1 MEARQPRSGTHRP
14 IGSMTMPVGRYT
26 IIGDDGSPVG
36 TEGFR
41 CAPGPLG
48 WRYFSEI
55 ETVEHGEHRETVDV
69 AVDATWRIARLRI
82 ETGAHQILLEPRAE
96 TLSGSM
102 DGEPFELAW
111 GPDDH
116 LDYLTPVTN
125 LLTTRRLTGTAEI
138 DVAYLAP
145 VTLEP
150 SRVRQRYERIGAETV
165 ETPVGRFDATRWRYT
180 ALDSGWTSDL
190 WVAGDVVV
198 RYDRI
203 FELVEYEAGATGPKV
218 R

>member
-1 MEARQPRSGTHRP
+1 MS
-14 IGSMTMPVGRYT
+14 VGRYT

-36 TEGFR
+36 TEVFR

-48 WRYFSEI
+48 WRYVSDI
-55 ETVEHGEHRETVDV
+55 ETVEHGAHRETVDV
-69 AVDATWRIARLRI
+69 AVDAAWRIARLRI
-82 ETGAHQILLEPRAE
+82 ETGEHSVLLEPRERA
-96 TLSGSM
+96 LAGSM
-102 DGEPFELAW
+102 DGEPVEFAW

-125 LLTTRRLTGTAEI
+125 LITTRRLTGTAEI
-138 DVAYLAP
+138 DVLYLAP

-150 SRVRQRYERIGAETV
+150 SRVRQHYERVGVDTA
-165 ETPVGRFDATRWRYT
+165 ETPVGRFEATRWRYT

-203 FELVEYEAGATGPKV
+203 FELVDYEAGATGPPIL
-218 R
+218 

>member
-1 MEARQPRSGTHRP
+1 
-14 IGSMTMPVGRYT
+14 MPVGRYT
-26 IIGDDGSPVG
+26 ILGDDGSPVG
-36 TEGFR
+36 TEAFR

-48 WRYFSEI
+48 WRYASEI
-55 ETVEHGEHRETVDV
+55 ETAEQGAHRENVDI
-69 AVDATWRIARLRI
+69 AVDADWRIARIRI
-82 ETGAHQILLEPRAE
+82 ETGEHRALLEPRGNA
-96 TLSGSM
+96 LAGSR
-102 DGEPFELAW
+102 DSDPVELLW

-125 LLTTRRLTGTAEI
+125 LITTRRLAGSAEI
-138 DVAYLAP
+138 DVVLLAP

-150 SRVRQRYERIGAETV
+150 SRVRQRYEHLGGETV
-165 ETPVGRFDATRWRYT
+165 ATPVGRFDATRWRYT

-203 FELVEYEAGATGPKV
+203 FELVEYEPGASGPQV

>member
-1 MEARQPRSGTHRP
+1 
-14 IGSMTMPVGRYT
+14 MPVGRYT

-36 TEGFR
+36 TEAFR

-48 WRYFSEI
+48 WRYVSEI
-55 ETVEHGEHRETVDV
+55 ETIEHGDHRETVDV
-69 AVDATWRIARLRI
+69 AVDASWRIARLRI
-82 ETGAHQILLEPRAE
+82 ETGEHSVLLEPREGA
-96 TLSGSM
+96 LAGSM
-102 DGEPFELAW
+102 DGVPVEFAW

-125 LLTTRRLTGTAEI
+125 LITARRLTGTAEI
-138 DVAYLAP
+138 DVLFLAP

-150 SRVRQRYERIGAETV
+150 SRVRQRYEHVGVDTA
-165 ETPVGRFDATRWRYT
+165 ETPVGRFEATRWRYT

-198 RYDRI
+198 RYDRV
-203 FELVEYEAGATGPKV
+203 FELDDYEAGATGPAV
-218 R
+218 G